1 MYAAEV
7 IVMDVANEM
16 DMVCD
21 GGGGRVGAK
30 VIDVD
35 NRRLMWLK

>member
-7 IVMDVANEM
+7 IDVAIVMDVANEM

-21 GGGGRVGAK
+21 GGGEG
-30 VIDVD
+30 
-35 NRRLMWLK
+35 LWLK